1 MVGYIPFLSKL
12 DPEYPHLALKKLSDH
27 YGPVTGFYLGPSQPF
42 ISVCGY
48 QAVREALYNEDL
60 AGRPS
65 NAARRERT
73 FGQRLGVIHNDGP
86 EWQEQ
91 RRFALR
97 HLRDLGFGRTSS
109 EGLIREE
116 IEDLTQ
122 EIRAHQLAHG
132 SVDLKGLFNLSLINI
147 LWALVGG
154 ERFRRDDTRLAH
166 LLDIVDNFVRSADF
180 TRANI
185 PLPDFCL
192 RYFPSLTRKLLGLR
206 NDLFTPLQD
215 FIRVII
221 LVNSVKL
228 LTEGSI
234 KIFWIFNFRKGLGN
248 MPRIVPRIIPEI
260 LLTFISRK

>member
-1 MVGYIPFLSKL
+1 
-12 DPEYPHLALKKLSDH
+12 
-27 YGPVTGFYLGPSQPF
+27 
-42 ISVCGY
+42 
-48 QAVREALYNEDL
+48 
-60 AGRPS
+60 
-65 NAARRERT
+65 
-73 FGQRLGVIHNDGP
+73 
-86 EWQEQ
+86 
-91 RRFALR
+91 
-97 HLRDLGFGRTSS
+97 
-109 EGLIREE
+109 
-116 IEDLTQ
+116 
-122 EIRAHQLAHG
+122 LAHG